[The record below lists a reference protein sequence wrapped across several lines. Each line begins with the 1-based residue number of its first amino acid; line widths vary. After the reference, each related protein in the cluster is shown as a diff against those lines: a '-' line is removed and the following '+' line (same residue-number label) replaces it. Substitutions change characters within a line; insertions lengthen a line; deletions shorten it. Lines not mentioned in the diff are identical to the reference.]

1 MEEILGKSEPIGAG
15 THSSF
20 RWRQPAQVDVTVDG
34 QIRAYEVLGTQV
46 TADGIELINKE
57 FSVEDVRAV
66 LGKGRTEKHYRPRGS
81 GVIATGRQY
90 TGMSLFYE
98 NGNAL
103 FEIGFSETNA
113 IDFIRMTVRK
123 ERRR

>member
-1 MEEILGKSEPIGAG
+1 
-15 THSSF
+15 
-20 RWRQPAQVDVTVDG
+20 VTVDG
-34 QIRAYEVLGTQV
+34 QIRAYEALGTRV
-46 TADGIELINKE
+46 TADGTELINKE
-57 FSVEDVRAV
+57 FSVEEVRAA
-66 LGKGRTEKHYRPRGS
+66 LGKGRTEKHFRPKGS

-103 FEIGFSETNA
+103 FEIGFSATDGINY
-113 IDFIRMTVRK
+113 IRMTALG